1 MSSIYSKKMRLQ
13 WLGAIFLAIVAGYLD
28 GYGLLFLKTYVSFM
42 SGNTTSTGVMS
53 GSGNYLAAFRSAL
66 AIIFF
71 VTGSFFGS
79 LLSQSKLRHT
89 HRICFAWIAG
99 MLATVAWLEWNGLRY
114 MELEIALLCVAMGM
128 VNPAL
133 TKIGAEPVSLTF
145 ITGTLNRM
153 GGHIASAAQRK
164 PLTDSHGDGDSHLR
178 RAGIDASVWAGFIG
192 GAVLAGLAGL
202 LHPSLRA
209 WAFLPPCAV
218 MLVLILF
225 SDRSVPSAEGAV
237 AKKWPVSATS

>member
-1 MSSIYSKKMRLQ
+1 
-13 WLGAIFLAIVAGYLD
+13 
-28 GYGLLFLKTYVSFM
+28 M

-99 MLATVAWLEWNGLRY
+99 MLATVAWLEWNGLRH

-209 WAFLPPCAV
+209 WALLPPCAV

-225 SDRSVPSAEGAV
+225 SDRSVPPAEGAV

>member
-1 MSSIYSKKMRLQ
+1 MR
-13 WLGAIFLAIVAGYLD
+13 
-28 GYGLLFLKTYVSFM
+28 
-42 SGNTTSTGVMS
+42 GNTTSTGVMS
-53 GSGNYLAAFRSAL
+53 GSGNYLTAFRAAL

-71 VTGSFFGS
+71 VTGSFLGS

-89 HRICFAWIAG
+89 HRISFAWIAA

-133 TKIGAEPVSLTF
+133 TKIGAEPVGLTF

-153 GGHIASAAQRK
+153 GGHIASAAQRQ

-178 RAGIDASVWAGFIG
+178 RAGIDGSVWAGSIG
-192 GAVLAGLAGL
+192 AACLVHRACSALPARG
-202 LHPSLRA
+202 SLS
-209 WAFLPPCAV
+209 PPGRV
-218 MLVLILF
+218 HGIYSL
-225 SDRSVPSAEGAV
+225 
-237 AKKWPVSATS
+237 